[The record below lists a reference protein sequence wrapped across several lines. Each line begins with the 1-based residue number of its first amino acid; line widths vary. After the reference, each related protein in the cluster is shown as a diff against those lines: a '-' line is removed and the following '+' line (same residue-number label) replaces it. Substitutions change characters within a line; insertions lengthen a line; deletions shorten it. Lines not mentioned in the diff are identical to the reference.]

1 MIRPNSAKTHT
12 LILPNTNKA
21 LAEVLKTLPKEKIAH
36 LQSAKDLTTLLHSL
50 LKGNMSDEVQNKAL
64 LELLKNTPTFKNL
77 GDFSS
82 SIKELLSTLQKQNTH
97 LPVEKT
103 LQDMLQN
110 IREIDSK
117 TLQKKLENSGIVL
130 ESKLKNAT
138 NQNRFKEIFSN
149 DFKAQL
155 LHTKE
160 LVENA
165 SMPNKTHILQHIDKL
180 LLQIDYYQL
189 LSHLGNN
196 TAFYIPYNFDA
207 LDSGHFSIKK
217 AKENHF
223 FCDINLTLKKYGEL
237 FVRLGLFDHKDLN
250 INIHTQSD
258 LLQNKLKTHTDEL
271 QQHLKSVGFRS
282 CNIRF
287 LTIHNDNYSQT
298 YNDLHLGFEAK
309 V

>member
-1 MIRPNSAKTHT
+1 MIRPNSTQTHT
-12 LILPNTNKA
+12 LILPSTNKA
-21 LAEVLKTLPKEKIAH
+21 LAEVLKTLPQENIAQ
-36 LQSAKDLTTLLHSL
+36 LQSAKDITTLLHSL
-50 LKGNMSDEVQNKAL
+50 LKGNISDEIHNKAL

-77 GDFSS
+77 GDLNN
-82 SIKELLSTLQKQNTH
+82 SIKELLNTLKIQKMH
-97 LPVEKT
+97 LPIEKA
-103 LQDMLQN
+103 LQGMLQN
-110 IREIDSK
+110 IQEIDSK

-138 NQNRFKEIFSN
+138 QPNTIKEIFSN

-160 LVENA
+160 LVEHT

-180 LLQIDYYQL
+180 TLQIDYYQL
-189 LSHLGNN
+189 LSHLSNN

-207 LDSGHFSIKK
+207 LESGHFSIKK
-217 AKENHF
+217 TKENHF
-223 FCDINLTLKKYGEL
+223 FCDINLTLKKYGDL

-258 LLQNKLKTHTDEL
+258 ALQNKLQTHTDEL
-271 QQHLKSVGFRS
+271 QQHLKFAGFRS

-287 LTIHNDNYSQT
+287 LAIRNDNYSQIH
-298 YNDLHLGFEAK
+298 NDLHLGFEAK